1 VLAAGPTA
9 ARVESPGAPG
19 CSFAEGEFPQ
29 VTPLRATDPA
39 NTLLVRSRTAQTL
52 CLADPSGRFVPHA
65 LEAGAEQRFEGR
77 PPWKLQAE
85 RLNEID
91 IVYQGLPLRR
101 PAYIKD
107 RMELLERPLAAPA
120 G

>member
-1 VLAAGPTA
+1 
-9 ARVESPGAPG
+9 
-19 CSFAEGEFPQ
+19 
-29 VTPLRATDPA
+29 
-39 NTLLVRSRTAQTL
+39 
-52 CLADPSGRFVPHA
+52 VPHA
-65 LEAGAEQRFEGR
+65 LTAGSQQRFEGR
-77 PPWKLQAE
+77 APWKLQAE
-85 RLNEID
+85 RLNDIE